1 MLDLLKKTIYTTIGI
16 AVLTRE
22 KAEEVGRKIV
32 KETGMTEAEGKQFI
46 EELLKKSDEMRASVE
61 KIVNE
66 KVEIALKKLNIP
78 TQKDYLDLECRIR
91 KLEENSSKQDLR

>member
-1 MLDLLKKTIYTTIGI
+1 
-16 AVLTRE
+16 
-22 KAEEVGRKIV
+22 
-32 KETGMTEAEGKQFI
+32 
-46 EELLKKSDEMRASVE
+46 MRASVE